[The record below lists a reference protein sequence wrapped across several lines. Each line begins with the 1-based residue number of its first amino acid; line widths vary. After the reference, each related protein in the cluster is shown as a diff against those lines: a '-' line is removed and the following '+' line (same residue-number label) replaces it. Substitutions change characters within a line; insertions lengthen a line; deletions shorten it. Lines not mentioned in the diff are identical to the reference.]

1 MLGSPFAAAL
11 MFFSQPILLVW
22 TRSPAVAAQASSTLA
37 ALALAMLLNSC
48 MQVPYALQL
57 ASGQTRVSLWI
68 NGVGVL
74 VMVPLLVG
82 LVQAFGIFGGGLA
95 WAAFNT
101 AYFVAAP
108 LLLHR
113 RVLRGHLLRWLVRD
127 TLPFLVLALACF
139 GSAAWL
145 GPTLQAALAMLAVA
159 AALYA
164 VAAAV
169 AWPVWPITFRR
180 ARAVLPH
187 DPQGTSAGLNA
198 AAGPGAPLGPGDYP
212 TGRYGKPRQPDHR
225 RRRDQRRD
233 RLLCHRG
240 GGP

>member
-1 MLGSPFAAAL
+1 MLGPPFAAAL
-11 MFFSQPILLVW
+11 MFFSQPIPLVW

-57 ASGQTRVSLWI
+57 ALGQTRVSLWI

-113 RVLRGHLLRWLVRD
+113 RAPRGHLLRWLVRH
-127 TLPFLVLALACF
+127 TLPFLVLAPRASGAPR
-139 GSAAWL
+139 GSARRSRPPPWRC
-145 GPTLQAALAMLAVA
+145 
-159 AALYA
+159 
-164 VAAAV
+164 
-169 AWPVWPITFRR
+169 WPLRPRCTRLRPRW
-180 ARAVLPH
+180 H
-187 DPQGTSAGLNA
+187 
-198 AAGPGAPLGPGDYP
+198 
-212 TGRYGKPRQPDHR
+212 GRYGRLPFAAPGRSCRTTPRGYSR
-225 RRRDQRRD
+225 RAERGRRTRCAARAG
-233 RLLCHRG
+233 RLPNRTLWEA
-240 GGP
+240 PPA